1 MMGRQQ
7 LHLRPTVHGMPAGT
21 TAKMTETSAET
32 AKQGMP
38 P

>member
-7 LHLRPTVHGMPAGT
+7 LLLRPTVHGMAARKAG
-21 TAKMTETSAET
+21 ETSAET
-32 AKQGMP
+32 GKQGMP

>member
-7 LHLRPTVHGMPAGT
+7 LLLRPTVHGMATGTAGET
-21 TAKMTETSAET
+21 TAETG
-32 AKQGMP
+32 KQGMP

>member
-7 LHLRPTVHGMPAGT
+7 LLLRPIVQGMAAGT
-21 TAKMTETSAET
+21 AGETSAET
-32 AKQGMP
+32 GKQGTP

>member
-7 LHLRPTVHGMPAGT
+7 LLLRPTVNETPAE
-21 TAKMTETSAET
+21 TARETSAKT
-32 AKQGMP
+32 GKQGMP